1 MNPVAAIQS
10 QMLQTLLEA
19 LQPVAAPLK
28 PGDSV
33 EARFLGW
40 TASAAGDEARVQM
53 GSGAV
58 TLRITADAVHRATLQ
73 PGSILNLEV
82 ERPELGT
89 EPARMRL
96 VGLAPGAGERQ
107 PPVEGQGPL
116 GRAFA
121 PAGPTVTPGAA
132 IQSEMLQTLPGARQ
146 PVAAPLKPGDSVEAR
161 FLGWATTAAGD
172 EARVQMGS
180 GIVALRITADAVRRA
195 ALQPGSIL
203 TFEVER
209 PGIGT
214 EPARMRLVGL
224 VPAAGER
231 QPPVEGQG
239 PLGRAFAP
247 AGPTVAPGSARE
259 PISPETEARLAL
271 RAAAGPVIGG
281 VLARQNGL
289 APLFANLEALE
300 RAPVLLPS
308 ALRGAASAAL
318 KARLPVVGEGLVVPE
333 VLQQAVADSGI
344 FHEARLGHG
353 DPAEAAFDLKSTL
366 LILRQVLRSM
376 VPDGAG
382 QSAVAHAR
390 VPPPS
395 RDGAPVAQP
404 QAAPT
409 IDALTQPVSAMLET
423 VLTDTEAALDR
434 LSICQFASL
443 PSPAELQTAQPHNR
457 WFIELP
463 MALEGR
469 TVMLPLEIEEDRHG
483 TQVDAVQGRLWRIRF
498 ALDVEPMGPVHAMV
512 TLQGKLIGVFVW
524 AEREATSQLV
534 RCFSPDLEAALLGSD
549 FERAD
554 IEVMTGQP
562 QRRAPVAGQYLDRR
576 S

>member
-1 MNPVAAIQS
+1 MNPAAAIQS

-19 LQPVAAPLK
+19 LQPIAAPPK
-28 PGDSV
+28 VGEKV

-40 TASAAGDEARVQM
+40 AATATGDEARVQM

-58 TLRITADAVHRATLQ
+58 TLRITADATRRSALQ
-73 PGSILNLEV
+73 PGSILTLEV
-82 ERPELGT
+82 ERPEHGA

-96 VGLAPGAGERQ
+96 VGIA
-107 PPVEGQGPL
+107 
-116 GRAFA
+116 
-121 PAGPTVTPGAA
+121 
-132 IQSEMLQTLPGARQ
+132 
-146 PVAAPLKPGDSVEAR
+146 
-161 FLGWATTAAGD
+161 
-172 EARVQMGS
+172 
-180 GIVALRITADAVRRA
+180 
-195 ALQPGSIL
+195 
-203 TFEVER
+203 
-209 PGIGT
+209 
-214 EPARMRLVGL
+214 
-224 VPAAGER
+224 PAAGER
-231 QPPVEGQG
+231 QTPVEGPG
-239 PLGRAFAP
+239 PLGRTFAP
-247 AGPTVAPGSARE
+247 PGPIASPTASPAAARE
-259 PISPETEARLAL
+259 PISPETAARLAL

-281 VLARQNGL
+281 ALARQNGL

-300 RAPVLLPS
+300 RAPILLPS
-308 ALRGAASAAL
+308 ALTNAASAVL
-318 KARLPVVGEGLVVPE
+318 KARLPVVGDGLIVPE

-382 QSAVAHAR
+382 PSAAAHGR

-395 RDGAPVAQP
+395 RDGVPVAQP

-409 IDALTQPVSAMLET
+409 IDAVTQPVSAILET
-423 VLTDTEAALDR
+423 VLKDTEAALDR
-434 LSICQFASL
+434 LSISQFASL
-443 PSPAELQTAQPHNR
+443 PSPVELQTAQLHNR

-463 MALEGR
+463 MALQGR
-469 TVMLPLEIEEDRHG
+469 TVMLPLEIEEDG
-483 TQVDAVQGRLWRIRF
+483 SGAPADAAQGRLWRIRF
-498 ALDVEPMGPVHAMV
+498 ALDIEPMGPVHAMV
-512 TLQGKLIGVFVW
+512 TMQGKLIGVFVW

-534 RCFSPDLEAALLGSD
+534 RSFSPDLEAALLGSD

-562 QRRAPVAGQYLDRR
+562 QRRAPMAGQYLDRR